1 MAVHISAHEVADAR
15 RQISVHDQPYI
26 LTDYIGA
33 APRRGQYVAGS
44 ERNDNGLPQGFLVD
58 QPAGAVTQPHFHSH
72 PQFQLVVDGSGR
84 LGKHD
89 VGFLDLHYVNGHTPY
104 GPVAAGDDGLLYFTL
119 RRYWD
124 AGAKYMPA
132 SRDLLV
138 KGRQRTRY
146 GGVPATATRKLAEAG
161 PANHITVIAP
171 EADGLGAW
179 LVQAGPGES
188 FSGPVPAT
196 GDGQYHVVV
205 RGTVIHDATELET
218 LSCGFVEAADPAP
231 VYRAGVDGAALMI
244 CQFPC
249 LEDAAA

>member
-1 MAVHISAHEVADAR
+1 MGEDRGGPRLGRRDMQSQQGTGRGQTGDATCGVGLTRCFVLRYVIKGEGTPRSFIMAVHISAHEVADAR

-33 APRRGQYVAGS
+33 APRRGQYVAGN

-104 GPVAAGDDGLLYFTL
+104 GPVAAGDGLLYFTL

-146 GGVPATATRKLAEAG
+146 GGVPATATRRIPK
-161 PANHITVIAP
+161 PDRPITS
-171 EADGLGAW
+171 L
-179 LVQAGPGES
+179 
-188 FSGPVPAT
+188 
-196 GDGQYHVVV
+196 
-205 RGTVIHDATELET
+205 
-218 LSCGFVEAADPAP
+218 
-231 VYRAGVDGAALMI
+231 
-244 CQFPC
+244 
-249 LEDAAA
+249 